1 MRASADPISVIPD
14 DVTILPI
21 TACAAALGLTERKA
35 RQLLHEEQIPVA
47 RLGARSGGCPW
58 QPGEQRSSEPSAEIS
73 RQRLEGAR
81 TSERAMGLLLGHG
94 EKQTRALKDAD
105 DA

>member
-21 TACAAALGLTERKA
+21 TACAAALSLTERKA

-47 RLGARSGGCPW
+47 RLGARSGGV
-58 QPGEQRSSEPSAEIS
+58 
-73 RQRLEGAR
+73 RLSHVRRLLEKR
-81 TSERAMGLLLGHG
+81 ER
-94 EKQTRALKDAD
+94 
-105 DA
+105 